1 MSVAW
6 SRRKPEEPD
15 LPDHPVIVADVGVD
29 PANPDAIAIAYR
41 ALQPTSYAPPDDKQ
55 DDDVIEPTAVFKPWI
70 PGKYWDDCI
79 ITVEHD
85 QTWSNYD

>member
-6 SRRKPEEPD
+6 SRRKRDEPEEPA
-15 LPDHPVIVADVGVD
+15 HPFIIAGIGID
-29 PANPDAIAIAYR
+29 PANPGTVAYALR
-41 ALQPTSYAPPDDKQ
+41 ALEPVPYAPPDGKQ
-55 DDDVIEPTAVFKPWI
+55 DDDVIEPTAVFNPWL
-70 PGKYWDDCI
+70 PGKYWDNVE